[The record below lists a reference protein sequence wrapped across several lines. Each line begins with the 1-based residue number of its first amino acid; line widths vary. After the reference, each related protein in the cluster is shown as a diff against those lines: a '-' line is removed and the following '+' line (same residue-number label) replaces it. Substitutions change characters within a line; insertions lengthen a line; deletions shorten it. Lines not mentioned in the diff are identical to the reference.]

1 MRSRD
6 DTATAALAQDGTVA
20 SSGGGISRAAEA
32 RALADDALERAGLV
46 LEWAHDPAR
55 TRTASAVLTEVWG
68 ASDTAMID
76 PALLVAI
83 AHAGNLV
90 AVALVDGEPA
100 GAAVGFCGPPGT
112 PFHSHIVGLL
122 PHSVGRG
129 RGRAIKLAQR
139 AWCLEHGIDAMTWTY
154 DPLVARNAG
163 FNIRSL
169 GADVV
174 EYLPDFYGEMTDAIN
189 VGHHSDRLFVRWD
202 LRAEPRVRATQE
214 PTSLHGHLAVADVA
228 GEPTG
233 YVRPGDPSSRVLVAV
248 PADVSSLRQEDPGL
262 ARRWR
267 LEVRA
272 ALRDLLARGWTVT
285 DFTRSGHYELHRKGD
300 T

>member
-1 MRSRD
+1 MSSGD
-6 DTATAALAQDGTVA
+6 VAAATALAQVGTDT
-20 SSGGGISRAAEA
+20 GRDLRLSRAARA
-32 RALADDALERAGLV
+32 RALADDACKHAGLL
-46 LEWAHDPAR
+46 LEPAHDPAL
-55 TRTASAVLTEVWG
+55 TTMASAVLTEVWG
-68 ASDTAMID
+68 SSETAMID

-90 AVALVDGEPA
+90 TIAAVDGEPV

-122 PHSVGRG
+122 PHAVGRG

-163 FNIRSL
+163 FNIRGL

-189 VGHHSDRLFVRWD
+189 TGQHSDRLFVRWD
-202 LRAEPRVRATQE
+202 LREEPSVRAARE
-214 PTSLHGHLAVADVA
+214 APSVDGHMAVADA
-228 GEPTG
+228 GGEPAG
-233 YVRPGDPSSRVLVAV
+233 YARPGDPSAPVFVAT
-248 PADVSSLRQEDPGL
+248 PADISSLRREEPAL

-272 ALRDLLARGWTVT
+272 ALSDLLAHGWAVT
-285 DFTRSGHYELHRKGD
+285 DFTRSGHYELRRKGD
-300 T
+300 L